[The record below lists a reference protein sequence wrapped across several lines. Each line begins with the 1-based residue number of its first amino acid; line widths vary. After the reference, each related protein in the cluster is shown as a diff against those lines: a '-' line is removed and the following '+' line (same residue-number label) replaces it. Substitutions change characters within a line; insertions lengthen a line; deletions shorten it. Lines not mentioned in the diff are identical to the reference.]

1 MLRIIRASAIVAVC
15 AALSPALARADDPAM
30 PIVRVSATASQ
41 SVTPSPSQEAVA
53 AAWHPL
59 VGTSSGLSYATRQ
72 RQRVRNSAGPN
83 IGAFGLGGV
92 AGLSEFEIGPSFRYW
107 MTDRFGLQAHL
118 GFGGDHDFLDEDV
131 EYMRF
136 EPTFIVAIGDFGND
150 AVNVRPYAGGG
161 IRVFRTD
168 IGSRFDDTTV
178 KPAGVGGV
186 EFGFR
191 GVPRL
196 KVSGELSLSAGN
208 DLDDFNFG
216 NGPSIGGARVSGLVH
231 YFFD

>member
-1 MLRIIRASAIVAVC
+1 MLRIIRTSAIVAVC
-15 AALSPALARADDPAM
+15 VVLAPAARAEEPAHPLVQSSGSSTLLRSALGAAWSAPASPAE
-30 PIVRVSATASQ
+30 SA
-41 SVTPSPSQEAVA
+41 AVA
-53 AAWHPL
+53 ARA
-59 VGTSSGLSYATRQ
+59 RQ
-72 RQRVRNSAGPN
+72 RYPGAAGPN
-83 IGAFGLGGV
+83 IEALGLGGV
-92 AGLSEFEIGPSFRYW
+92 GGLSEFEIGPSIRYW
-107 MTDRFGLQAHL
+107 MTERFGLQAHL

-131 EYMRF
+131 DYLRF

-168 IGSRFDDTTV
+168 IGERFDDTTV
-178 KPAGVGGV
+178 RPAGVGGV

-196 KVSGELSLSAGN
+196 KASAELSLSAGN

-216 NGPSIGGARVSGLVH
+216 NGPSIGGARVAALVH

>member
-1 MLRIIRASAIVAVC
+1 MLRIIRAAAIVASGAVL
-15 AALSPALARADDPAM
+15 APSVARADEPA
-30 PIVRVSATASQ
+30 VA
-41 SVTPSPSQEAVA
+41 VTRPAVAPSPLQNALE
-53 AAWHPL
+53 AAWNPSANDSAGAAL
-59 VGTSSGLSYATRQ
+59 AVRQ
-72 RQRVRNSAGPN
+72 RTTSNAGPN
-83 IGAFGLGGV
+83 IGAIGLGGV
-92 AGLSEFEIGPSFRYW
+92 GGLSEFEIGPSFRYW

-118 GFGGDHDFLDEDV
+118 GFGGDRDFLEENVD
-131 EYMRF
+131 YMRF

-196 KVSGELSLSAGN
+196 KVSGELSVSAGN

-216 NGPSIGGARVSGLVH
+216 NGPSIGGARVCALVH

>member
-1 MLRIIRASAIVAVC
+1 MLRIIRACAVVAAC
-15 AALSPALARADDPAM
+15 AVVSPVGARGDEPSV
-30 PIVRVSATASQ
+30 PVVATPVTTSE
-41 SVTPSPSQEAVA
+41 SVTSSRLQSALGSAWLPTGEA
-53 AAWHPL
+53 
-59 VGTSSGLSYATRQ
+59 SSSASYAARQ

-83 IGAFGLGGV
+83 IGAVGLGAVG
-92 AGLSEFEIGPSFRYW
+92 GLSDFEIGPSFRYW

-118 GFGGDHDFLDEDV
+118 GFGGDEDFLDEDV

-150 AVNVRPYAGGG
+150 ALNVRPYAGGG
-161 IRVFRTD
+161 IRVSRTD
-168 IGSRFDDTTV
+168 IGQFDETSV
-178 KPAGVGGV
+178 RPAGVGGV

-196 KVSGELSLSAGN
+196 KASAELSLSAGE
-208 DLDDFNFG
+208 DIDEFDFED
-216 NGPSIGGARVSGLVH
+216 GPSIGGARVAALIH

>member
-1 MLRIIRASAIVAVC
+1 MLRIIRASAVVAAC
-15 AALSPALARADDPAM
+15 AVLAPVSARADEPTVPVLAPPITAAPA
-30 PIVRVSATASQ
+30 ATAPPLDQ
-41 SVTPSPSQEAVA
+41 SLDAVWSPSAGISAAGVA
-53 AAWHPL
+53 
-59 VGTSSGLSYATRQ
+59 RQ

-83 IGAFGLGGV
+83 IGAFGIGGV
-92 AGLSEFEIGPSFRYW
+92 GGLSEFEIGPSFRYW

-118 GFGGDHDFLDEDV
+118 GFGGDQDFLDEDV

-150 AVNVRPYAGGG
+150 ALNVRPYAGGG

-168 IGSRFDDTTV
+168 IGSRFDDTSV
-178 KPAGVGGV
+178 RPAGVGGV

-196 KVSGELSLSAGN
+196 KVSGELSVSAGN
-208 DLDDFNFG
+208 DLDEFNFG
-216 NGPSIGGARVSGLVH
+216 NGPSIGGARVAALVH